1 MEASASSLDGEGVRK
16 TPFSTIF
23 AQCTKVLDSRTVR
36 FLITVYDD
44 DVGSSG
50 VFRTAEYPVTST
62 SYVIPAGAWGPNEVV
77 RHLIAVE
84 LEVHQSRLRD
94 LATSEEPQWV
104 WAEPGP
110 WPGEPERT
118 LDELLDRFA
127 ALRAATLATVDA
139 LDDDGWSRTGTHASL
154 GRWDVE
160 GLLQSAIDHDAEHL
174 AALR

>member
-1 MEASASSLDGEGVRK
+1 MTRGQIVAALAAFPARLTDVARAFADADRLNHAGE
-16 TPFSTIF
+16 
-23 AQCTKVLDSRTVR
+23 
-36 FLITVYDD
+36 
-44 DVGSSG
+44 
-50 VFRTAEYPVTST
+50 
-62 SYVIPAGAWGPNEVV
+62 WGPNEVI

-84 LEVHQSRLRD
+84 LEVHQSRLHD

-118 LDELLDRFA
+118 LDELLDRFG
-127 ALRAATLATVDA
+127 ALRAATLATVDG
-139 LDDDGWSRTGTHASL
+139 LDDDGWSRTGMHVSL

-160 GLLQSAIDHDAEHL
+160 GLLQSAIDHDEEHL

>member
-1 MEASASSLDGEGVRK
+1 VTRGEIVAALAGLPARL
-16 TPFSTIF
+16 TDAARAF
-23 AQCTKVLDSRTVR
+23 A
-36 FLITVYDD
+36 
-44 DVGSSG
+44 
-50 VFRTAEYPVTST
+50 TADRP
-62 SYVIPAGAWGPNEVV
+62 IPAGEWGPNEVV

-84 LEVHQSRLRD
+84 LEVHQSRLHD

-160 GLLQSAIDHDAEHL
+160 GLLQAAIDHDAEHL